1 MAGGRPKLF
10 KTVEEFE
17 SRAEEYFE
25 EKKGSR
31 ISWTG
36 LCLAVGASSR
46 ESLQEYKRGTYDTET
61 EKFSDSIKRAL
72 MIVENYY
79 EENGDGA
86 MGIFALKNFGWKDK
100 LEMEHGTPGDKAF
113 KWEVEIVRPEDKKE

>member
-46 ESLQEYKRGTYDTET
+46 QALQRYRRGEHGP
-61 EKFSDSIKRAL
+61 EFVDSVKRAL
-72 MIVENYY
+72 MVVENYY
-79 EENGDGA
+79 EECGDGA

-100 LEMEHGTPGDKAF
+100 LEMEHGTSDDKAM
-113 KWEVEIVRPEDKKE
+113 KWEVEIVSPKDKKE